1 MNGEYFRG
9 KVAIVTGAS
18 QGIGRATAVRLARA
32 GARVTL
38 AARNQSALEE
48 TAALAGGET
57 LVIPTDVCVQEQV
70 EAMVAR
76 TIERFGQVDILVGNA
91 GQYIRC
97 PAVEL
102 EASTIKRAMEVNFF
116 GQVYATLAVLPH
128 MTRRRSGH
136 IVLVSSMDGK
146 KGLPPDAPYVAAK
159 FALNGFGEVLRQE
172 LGPLGIQVSLI
183 LPGRVDTKMIE
194 HLRFHWISKPISAD
208 SVARAILGAIQGRK
222 AEVIVPPQAR
232 LLYYANVIHPRL
244 GDLGVRLF
252 HLEGREVKSVV
263 SEKSS

>member
-9 KVAIVTGAS
+9 KAAIVTGAS
-18 QGIGRATAVRLARA
+18 QGIGRATAILLARA

-38 AARNQSALEE
+38 AARNQAALEE

-57 LVIPTDVCVQEQV
+57 LVIPTDVSVQEQV

-97 PAVEL
+97 PALEL
-102 EASTIKRAMEVNFF
+102 EAKTIQRAMEVNFY
-116 GQVYATLAVLPH
+116 GQMYAILAVLPH
-128 MTRRRSGH
+128 MARRRSGH
-136 IVLVSSMDGK
+136 IVIVSSMDGK
-146 KGLPPDAPYVAAK
+146 KGLPLDAPYVAAK

-172 LGPLGIQVSLI
+172 LGPLGIRVSLI
-183 LPGRVDTKMIE
+183 LPGRVDTEMIK
-194 HLRFHWISKPISAD
+194 HLRFHWISKPISAE
-208 SVARAILGAIQGRK
+208 SVARAILNAIRRGK

-232 LLYYANVIHPRL
+232 LLYYVNVIHPRL
-244 GDLGVRLF
+244 GDLSVRLF
-252 HLEGREVKSVV
+252 HLEGWEVKPAVD
-263 SEKSS
+263 E